1 MNIVKSDKVSI
12 HGVALSMIGGRP
24 ENQDDMGFL
33 DTPLGC
39 LVIVCDGMGG
49 GPGGKTAS
57 YIAKNEIAQ
66 TLCECTPQT
75 PVDHALKL
83 SVARACKALDDK
95 MVEIPS
101 LTGMGSTVV
110 AVLINHQS
118 AFVAHAGDSRFYRF
132 HGKKC
137 LYRTQD
143 HSLVAELVKKRV
155 MTEEDAR
162 LSPQS
167 NVITRGLGSTNNH
180 VPEINEIPYKKG
192 DRFVLCT
199 DGVWGA
205 MPHPELLKILT
216 QPTEIQKLVTD
227 LSVRIDNMGF
237 AKGGG
242 HDNHTIVM
250 FEMEKDSVMKDKP
263 LWIKFALYWVGG
275 MVMTSLFGFGLWF
288 ILPWN
293 DKTTD
298 MSHTSSDDIS
308 EMSPPNST
316 STYEVPSETSG
327 PAIRNSEPEGDAE
340 TKNGIND
347 TLYNRILK
355 NIEKLER
362 KDSDSIAKRKGQPQK
377 QEKTS
382 ANSKEI
388 IQKLINRHD
397 SVKTMS
403 KSSYKDAQK
412 HISDMRGEIKGLFV
426 ELCSKIDEK
435 DKRETAERLCNVSD
449 GSQMWSIDKADKK
462 TGRYM
467 LTKQAKGNIE
477 KQVARLKDFMKS
489 LEKKTK

>member
-1 MNIVKSDKVSI
+1 MNIVKTDKVSI
-12 HGVALSMIGGRP
+12 HVVALSMIGGRP

-75 PVDHALKL
+75 PVDYALKL

-316 STYEVPSETSG
+316 STY
-327 PAIRNSEPEGDAE
+327 
-340 TKNGIND
+340 
-347 TLYNRILK
+347 
-355 NIEKLER
+355 
-362 KDSDSIAKRKGQPQK
+362 
-377 QEKTS
+377 
-382 ANSKEI
+382 
-388 IQKLINRHD
+388 
-397 SVKTMS
+397 
-403 KSSYKDAQK
+403 
-412 HISDMRGEIKGLFV
+412 
-426 ELCSKIDEK
+426 
-435 DKRETAERLCNVSD
+435 
-449 GSQMWSIDKADKK
+449 
-462 TGRYM
+462 
-467 LTKQAKGNIE
+467 
-477 KQVARLKDFMKS
+477 
-489 LEKKTK
+489 